1 MTDLTE
7 SGALVLQAIRA
18 MGCTQI
24 TRRIKNQDK
33 GGSVRE
39 Q

>member
-7 SGALVLQAIRA
+7 SGALVPQAIQA

-24 TRRIKNQDK
+24 IGRIKNQDK

-39 Q
+39 K